1 MKILI
6 LASNKKTSNISP
18 EDWKSFNEY
27 ELILF
32 TNYINENSTQE
43 TRNKFKD
50 VFSKVNFYKNYS
62 TNGNLELDAVK
73 EKVDLVISYS
83 EIDVLRAGRIRSVLN
98 ISGIKEPEAILFR
111 NKVLMKE
118 IARKNQILVPEYI
131 VAKNSFDL
139 INFIKYI
146 GFPVVVK
153 PIYGR
158 ACVETY
164 ILKNWEHVNNY
175 LENIGISSSIS
186 DSPRLIEEFNNG
198 EFYCID
204 CLYSEGNEIISLI
217 GKYLTT
223 PYDYYKNGKAGAL
236 IRLQKNNSTYSLLN
250 SFTKN
255 LINNVFK
262 INSTELFHI
271 EVFKKDD
278 QLYLCEIACRLGG
291 LIIDKEIGAIING
304 DIKKLH
310 LEQTL
315 NIADNLTEI
324 NDTWGWYVLPSKEYK
339 ESYSVIKDLPVKSI
353 ITNLEND
360 MTSQKEETYFIFCCE
375 SYEIG
380 VEVIELL
387 NKTFLN

>member
-18 EDWKSFNEY
+18 EDWKTFNDY
-27 ELILF
+27 ELILY
-32 TNYINENSTQE
+32 TNYINENSNQE
-43 TRNKFKD
+43 TRNRFKD
-50 VFSKVNFYKNYS
+50 VFSRINFYRNYS
-62 TNGNLELDAVK
+62 TNGNLELHAV
-73 EKVDLVISYS
+73 EENVDLVVSYS
-83 EIDVLRAGRIRSVLN
+83 EIDVLRAARIRSELN
-98 ISGIKEPEAILFR
+98 ISGIQEPMAMLFR

-118 IARKNQILVPEYI
+118 LARKNKILVPEYA

-139 INFIKYI
+139 TNFINTI
-146 GFPVVVK
+146 GFPIVVK

-158 ACVETY
+158 ACIETY
-164 ILKNWEHVNNY
+164 ILENWDHVNNY
-175 LENIGISSSIS
+175 LENIGTSSSIS
-186 DSPRLIEEFNNG
+186 DSSWLLEEFNNG
-198 EFYCID
+198 DFYCID
-204 CLYSEGNEIISLI
+204 CLYSKGEEIISLI
-217 GKYLTT
+217 GKYYTT
-223 PYDYYKNGKAGAL
+223 PYDYYKNGKPGAL
-236 IRLQKNNSTYSLLN
+236 IRLKKNNPTYRLLN
-250 SFTKN
+250 SFAKN

-278 QLYLCEIACRLGG
+278 QLFLCEIACRLGG
-291 LIIDKEIGAIING
+291 LVIDKEIGAIING

-315 NIADNLTEI
+315 NIADNLTETS
-324 NDTWGWYVLPSKEYK
+324 DTWGWYVLPNKENK
-339 ESYSVIKDLPVKSI
+339 VTLRNIKDLPVKSI
-353 ITNLEND
+353 FTNLENN
-360 MTSQKEETYFIFCCE
+360 MTPKKEEAYFIFCCE